1 MQYWYWRRG
10 IMTTDI
16 YLVCTLLVGGRGLC
30 RYWAFA
36 SSPTMDKRRQEDLT
50 LLQHIWINDKLPT
63 FVRQIFEGS
72 FLDDFSSRKFF
83 NLGNKPIMN
92 DDEVGEKFEELPH
105 WGAGWL
111 IDLKLFHKLG
121 FPPAEGSSFTPI
133 SNLSR
138 FTPFWLLSQK
148 VMFTWNKMKKA
159 KVICDKNGM

>member
-1 MQYWYWRRG
+1 MHTAS
-10 IMTTDI
+10 M
-16 YLVCTLLVGGRGLC
+16 LVCTLLGGD
-30 RYWAFA
+30 WAFTTL
-36 SSPTMDKRRQEDLT
+36 PLMDKARQEDSSFPCSIYIWFWQIAHILKEN
-50 LLQHIWINDKLPT
+50 LSQYLQGGFT
-63 FVRQIFEGS
+63 
-72 FLDDFSSRKFF
+72 SRKFF

-92 DDEVGEKFEELPH
+92 DDEVGKSLKSLAIGRS
-105 WGAGWL
+105 WWL